1 MVSIKGHYIVHYL
14 GKKKRRFSMA
24 IGGLSKEIRIS
35 SKKGCLIMEG
45 LHGKDV

>member
-1 MVSIKGHYIVHYL
+1 LHCALFGQ
-14 GKKKRRFSMA
+14 KKEKFLMA
-24 IGGLSKEIRIS
+24 IGGLSKKFKTS